1 MSVRRSKPD
10 YPFLADEP
18 GPELVEQELRN
29 EFLVEEVHGNNSV
42 NAIVRKRLG
51 LSWMLEY
58 LNSMN
63 AIIEKSDTSRER
75 STPDAGEY
83 VTVGEIFGYPVGT
96 PPWHAE
102 NIKFWMAAVHAAFKP
117 HEATLME
124 HDMNLI
130 LDAAVRLGAAIK
142 EFELARKYSAP
153 LKSGLKRRDSLK
165 RTSAV
170 ANARRQ
176 AQASANHAQWRAT
189 AQKVWSEN
197 PRLGAMPC
205 ARFVISRLN
214 IDAEP
219 KTVADRIRDLKPT
232 KGGEAG

>member
-29 EFLVEEVHGNNSV
+29 EFLVEEVYGNNSV
-42 NAIVRKRLG
+42 NAVSRKRLG
-51 LSWMLEY
+51 LNWMLEY
-58 LNSMN
+58 LNSMK
-63 AIIEKSDTSRER
+63 AIIEKSGTSREL
-75 STPDAGEY
+75 STLNAGEY
-83 VTVGEIFGYPVGT
+83 VTVGEIFGYAAGT
-96 PPWHAE
+96 PQWHAE
-102 NIKFWMAAVHAAFKP
+102 NIRFWIGAVTVAFKH
-117 HEATLME
+117 HEATLTE

-142 EFELARKYSAP
+142 EFELARKYSDP

-176 AQASANHAQWRAT
+176 AQAFANHAQWRAA
-189 AQKVWSEN
+189 AQEVWSKN
-197 PRLGAMPC
+197 PRFGAMAC
-205 ARFVISRLN
+205 ARAVISCLK
-214 IDAEP
+214 IDAEV
-219 KTVADRIRDLKPT
+219 KTVADRIRNLKPT